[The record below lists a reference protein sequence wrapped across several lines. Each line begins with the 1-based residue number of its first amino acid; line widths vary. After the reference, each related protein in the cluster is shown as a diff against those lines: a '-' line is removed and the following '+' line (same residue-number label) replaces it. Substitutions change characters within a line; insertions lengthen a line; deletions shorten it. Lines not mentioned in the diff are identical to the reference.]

1 MAVKIRQGDVEADRE
16 AVIGLLARYVN
27 PAYDRARYD
36 WLYRANPAGQGRL
49 WLAVDGATGDAIGT
63 AGALPRWV
71 SADGR
76 DLRAWVL
83 ADFCIGE
90 GHRTLGPALQLQRA
104 CLEDLR
110 VEGAALWYDF
120 PGRTMEAVYRRMG
133 ATPRL
138 QITRS
143 SRLLR
148 SYGPLQKRL
157 GFAALAWPLSLVA
170 DLALAWGTRSPRSL
184 TVRPHEGPCGAEFT
198 ELARSAS
205 PGYGAVVRRHAD
217 YLNWRYLNNPVRRHE
232 ILTARR
238 EGRLVGYA
246 VVDTRGD
253 TAVLVD
259 LFGVPDVHIIEG
271 VLRGALSCLRR
282 RGIASVT
289 LWLSPPRSWVPV
301 LHRLGFR
308 PRETA
313 PVMIETAAPA
323 AGEAELLDPARWLL
337 SHGDRDS

>member
-1 MAVKIRQGDVEADRE
+1 MAVKIRHGDVETDRE
-16 AVIGLLARYVN
+16 VVVGLLARYVN

-36 WLYRANPAGQGRL
+36 WLYHANPAGRGRL

-71 SADGR
+71 SAGRR

-104 CLEDLR
+104 CIEDL
-110 VEGAALWYDF
+110 GADGATLWYDF
-120 PGRTMEAVYRRMG
+120 PSRTMEAVYRRLG
-133 ATPRL
+133 AAPRL
-138 QITRS
+138 RITRS
-143 SRLLR
+143 ARLLR
-148 SYGPLQKRL
+148 SYGLLQKRL
-157 GFAALAWPLSLVA
+157 GSAALAWPLSVA
-170 DLALAWGTRSPRSL
+170 VDLALAWGARAPRSI
-184 TVRPHEGPCGAEFT
+184 TVRPHEGPCGPEFT
-198 ELARSAS
+198 ELARGAS

-217 YLNWRYLNNPVRRHE
+217 YLNWRYLDNPVRRHE
-232 ILTARR
+232 ILVARR

-246 VVDTRGD
+246 VVDARGD
-253 TAVLVD
+253 TAAVVD
-259 LFGVPDVHIIEG
+259 LFGIPDVRVIEG

-282 RGIASVT
+282 RGTASVT
-289 LWLSPPRSWVPV
+289 LWLSPPGSWVPM

-313 PVMIETAAPA
+313 PVMIESAAPA
-323 AGEAELLDPARWLL
+323 GATELLDPALWLL